1 MRILSLLVDV
11 YCVLTRQRDR
21 ERERD
26 LVSVPFYVR
35 KLGLWVQGT
44 TFTAPFNFKERKIA
58 LSRVQLLQSHEM

>member
-1 MRILSLLVDV
+1 MSLHGRE
-11 YCVLTRQRDR
+11 TER

-35 KLGLWVQGT
+35 KLGLRVQGT
-44 TFTAPFNFKERKIA
+44 TFTAPFNFKERKIV